1 MPAASPFL
9 FQIELV
15 DDAHFAAELVGPE
28 GRQQGEA
35 GERAAR
41 VEDQGAAAKR
51 LGAEAI
57 EGCMHLTRGDADFG
71 CGIAVQRHRHPRDR
85 FVLAG
90 PGKTPGAGE
99 EPRIY
104 HGDSMHVTIAYCV
117 R

>member
-1 MPAASPFL
+1 MPISAAASPYS
-9 FQIELV
+9 
-15 DDAHFAAELVGPE
+15 
-28 GRQQGEA
+28 
-35 GERAAR
+35 
-41 VEDQGAAAKR
+41 
-51 LGAEAI
+51 AI
-57 EGCMHLTRGDADFG
+57 DIPA
-71 CGIAVQRHRHPRDR
+71 DR